1 MSLDEAHAA
10 IVAAQTAY
18 DETRAALQRAQDA
31 HMASTR
37 ALSEAQRAFDDEVKG
52 LRSGAPRDSDWGGLN
67 ARKVKV

>member
-10 IVAAQTAY
+10 IVAAQAKY
-18 DETRAALQRAQDA
+18 DQTRAALQQAQEA

-52 LRSGAPRDSDWGGLN
+52 LRVGAPRDSDWGALG
-67 ARKVKV
+67 ARKAKA